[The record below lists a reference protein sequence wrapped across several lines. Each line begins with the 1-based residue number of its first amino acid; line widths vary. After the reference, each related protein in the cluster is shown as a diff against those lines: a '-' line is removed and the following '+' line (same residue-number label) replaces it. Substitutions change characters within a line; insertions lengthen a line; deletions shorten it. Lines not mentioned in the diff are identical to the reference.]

1 MSKKITLVG
10 GGLAVLALVLF
21 AIPSRSA
28 TPKSQ
33 TESDRLQQ
41 RLEETQ
47 RKLDALQSDRLYA
60 QVWAAL
66 ERARKVSEP
75 ALRQYES
82 VIQQLESLPEQDSD
96 DTLSV
101 LVEEGPSWLGVETN
115 EVTSDVVKELKLPAE
130 RGVVIRNVTPDS
142 PAAKAGL
149 KENDV
154 ISEVNGQRVEG
165 TTQFRRMIHEIP
177 SGRSVTLTVWR
188 DGRSQT
194 VGVTL
199 GKAEERHQEWMRT
212 APGAFA
218 FHMPE
223 VQIPEIPSIDL
234 GGDFTIFAGGRAR
247 LGIDAEEIGGQLGS
261 FFGAP
266 DGEGILVRSVNA
278 GSPAEKAGMKAGDVI
293 TAVGGE
299 RVRTVGD
306 LREKLA
312 KVEDKPVQIGVLRNK
327 KEMTLNVELPKR
339 PSKSVHKISRRTFI

>member
-1 MSKKITLVG
+1 
-10 GGLAVLALVLF
+10 
-21 AIPSRSA
+21 
-28 TPKSQ
+28 
-33 TESDRLQQ
+33 
-41 RLEETQ
+41 
-47 RKLDALQSDRLYA
+47 
-60 QVWAAL
+60 
-66 ERARKVSEP
+66 
-75 ALRQYES
+75 
-82 VIQQLESLPEQDSD
+82 
-96 DTLSV
+96 
-101 LVEEGPSWLGVETN
+101 
-115 EVTSDVVKELKLPAE
+115 
-130 RGVVIRNVTPDS
+130 
-142 PAAKAGL
+142 
-149 KENDV
+149 
-154 ISEVNGQRVEG
+154 
-165 TTQFRRMIHEIP
+165 
-177 SGRSVTLTVWR
+177 
-188 DGRSQT
+188 
-194 VGVTL
+194 
-199 GKAEERHQEWMRT
+199 
-212 APGAFA
+212 
-218 FHMPE
+218 MPE